1 MTSHAEIR
9 DTVARYLARFPEEA
23 EPLARLTEA
32 LDGSGDLASRSTIPP
47 HVTCG
52 AAVVNDRGQV
62 LMLHRRALDP
72 WLLPGGHIEQHD
84 ASLVG
89 AALRELEEETSIP
102 WQQAVSPPALDTT
115 PLDIDVHEIPANPA
129 KGEPAHWHADLR
141 YAFWSRDTDVRLQ
154 LEEVTA
160 FAWRDP
166 GDLHTVRLT
175 GKVAA
180 YA

>member
-1 MTSHAEIR
+1 MTTAAIR
-9 DTVARYLARFPEEA
+9 DTVALYLARYPEEA
-23 EPLARLTEA
+23 EALARLTEA
-32 LDGSGDLASRSTIPP
+32 LDGGADLTSRATIPL

-52 AAVVNDRGQV
+52 AAVVNDRGRV
-62 LMLHRRALDP
+62 LMLHHRALDR
-72 WLLPGGHIEQHD
+72 WLLPGGHIEQAD

-89 AALRELEEETSIP
+89 AALRELEEETGIP

-129 KGEPAHWHADLR
+129 KGEPAHCHADFR
-141 YAFWSRDTDVRLQ
+141 FAFWVRDADVRVQ

-166 GDLHTVRLT
+166 SDLHTARLT
-175 GKVAA
+175 EKVVA